1 MFWVVQG
8 VNVYNYFLAIVLKIR
23 AKNIY
28 TTKVIYNFLNVLAA
42 ICREL
47 SMDKKSKLSCA

>member
-42 ICREL
+42 IRREL